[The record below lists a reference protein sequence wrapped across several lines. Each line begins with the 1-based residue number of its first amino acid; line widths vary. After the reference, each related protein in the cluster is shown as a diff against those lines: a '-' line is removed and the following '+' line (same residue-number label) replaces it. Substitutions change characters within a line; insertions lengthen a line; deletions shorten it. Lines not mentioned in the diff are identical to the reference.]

1 MSNNTLEAV
10 FTVLL
15 PMVRFFEGIRLSPYL
30 CSAGVPT
37 IGIGS
42 TLYEDGTR
50 VTLQDPPITAERA
63 ESLLQLT
70 LRRDY
75 LPGVIKASPILLKY
89 PNRLGAMVDF
99 AYNAGVPRY
108 RASTMRKRIDA
119 EDWEGAKEQCLRW
132 NKGGG
137 RVLPGL
143 TKRCQARAALLG

>member
-1 MSNNTLEAV
+1 MSVTQEALEITAALCR
-10 FTVLL
+10 T
-15 PMVRFFEGIRLSPYL
+15 FEGLYLKPYL
-30 CSAGVPT
+30 CPAGVPT

-63 ESLLQLT
+63 EFLLQLT

-75 LPGVIKASPILLKY
+75 LPGVVKASPGLLKSAS
-89 PNRLGAMVDF
+89 RLGAIVDF

-119 EDWEGAKEQCLRW
+119 EDWEGAKVECLRW

>member
-1 MSNNTLEAV
+1 MNALEVTSALCR
-10 FTVLL
+10 T
-15 PMVRFFEGIRLSPYL
+15 FEGIRLSPYL
-30 CSAGVPT
+30 CSAGKPT

-75 LPGVIKASPILLKY
+75 LPGVLRASPGLIQY
-89 PNRLGAMVDF
+89 PNRLAAMLDF

-119 EDWEGAKEQCLRW
+119 EDWAGAQVECKKW

>member
-1 MSNNTLEAV
+1 MNALEVTSALCR
-10 FTVLL
+10 T
-15 PMVRFFEGIRLSPYL
+15 FEGLYLKPYT
-30 CSAGVPT
+30 CPAGVPT

-75 LPGVIKASPILLKY
+75 LPGVLRASPGLIQY
-89 PNRLGAMVDF
+89 PNRLAAMLDF

-119 EDWEGAKEQCLRW
+119 EDWAGAQVECKKW
-132 NKGGG
+132 NKANG

>member
-1 MSNNTLEAV
+1 MNALEVTSALCR
-10 FTVLL
+10 T
-15 PMVRFFEGIRLSPYL
+15 FEGLYLRPYY
-30 CSAGVPT
+30 CPAGVPT

-42 TLYEDGTR
+42 TLYENGTR

-63 ESLLQLT
+63 EALLQLT
-70 LRRDY
+70 LYRDY

-89 PNRLGAMVDF
+89 PNRLAAMVDF

-108 RASTMRKRIDA
+108 RASTMRKRID
-119 EDWEGAKEQCLRW
+119 EGNWAAAQVECLRW